1 MKSGHKVLKVHVV
14 DIISALKLVNIDRIT
29 LNMETNPDNIREK
42 RSNAEFCGDYK
53 LKKGGVTQTLR
64 RKKF

>member
-1 MKSGHKVLKVHVV
+1 MKRGHKVLKVHCV
-14 DIISALKLVNIDRIT
+14 DIISDRIT
-29 LNMETNPDNIREK
+29 LNMETNPNDIREK

>member
-29 LNMETNPDNIREK
+29 LNMETNPNNIREK
-42 RSNAEFCGDYK
+42 RSNAEFCGI
-53 LKKGGVTQTLR
+53 TN
-64 RKKF
+64 